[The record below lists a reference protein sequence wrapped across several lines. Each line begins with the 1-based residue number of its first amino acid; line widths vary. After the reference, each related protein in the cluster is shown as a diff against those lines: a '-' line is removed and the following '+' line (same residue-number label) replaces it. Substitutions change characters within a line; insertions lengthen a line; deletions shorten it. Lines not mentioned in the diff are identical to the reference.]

1 MFNKFNNMSWEEDGE
16 IHLKNKSIDTLEK
29 MGYYVRNLWRVE
41 DVQSNYNLSD
51 EDALELIDEVM
62 TSEYIVSAIFELI
75 DEKVKNYESK
85 I

>member
-1 MFNKFNNMSWEEDGE
+1 MSWEEDGE
-16 IHLKNKSIDTLEK
+16 IYLKNKSIDTLEK
-29 MGYYVRNLWRVE
+29 MGYYVRNLWSVE
-41 DVQSNYNLSD
+41 DVQNNYNLSD

-62 TSEYIVSAIFELI
+62 TSEYVVSTIFELI